1 MMNIRRERCKMLHIL
16 SDKKKRAF
24 YEQNIGSTRTVL
36 FENEEDNGMITGF
49 TENYVKVKIPFDPA
63 FSNTFQTVRL
73 TEIDRDGLMKCEI
86 IC

>member
-1 MMNIRRERCKMLHIL
+1 MLHIL

-49 TENYVKVKIPFDPA
+49 TENYVKVKIPFDTA
-63 FSNTFQTVRL
+63 LSNTFQTVRL

-86 IC
+86 NC